1 MSCKPPVRM
10 VPLLKEKLL
19 TTNGTGSYVLMR
31 IGPQQLWGIGPLLDG
46 ITLYGILRDKSANF
60 EYKVVGEW
68 SNDGETW
75 TAFGGDIL
83 GPTSANGQ
91 VVSAE
96 FTVALDFGLYVR
108 LMVGVKPT
116 TGTAIETGVLS
127 LTARF
132 RLKS

>member
-1 MSCKPPVRM
+1 M

-19 TTNGTGSYVLMR
+19 TTNGTGAYVLMR

-46 ITLYGILRDKSANF
+46 ITIYGILRDKSANF
-60 EYKVVGEW
+60 EYKVVAEW

-75 TAFGGDIL
+75 TAFGADIL

-91 VVSAE
+91 VVSTE

-116 TGTAIETGVLS
+116 AGTAIETGVLS